1 MNSQMDCAIPP
12 PLHLV
17 QVNRHFIKYM
27 PSKGGV
33 HKVCVTECQK
43 I

>member
-1 MNSQMDCAIPP
+1 MNSQMDCASPP
-12 PLHLV
+12 ALHLV
-17 QVNRHFIKYM
+17 QVNRRFKYM

-33 HKVCVTECQK
+33 HKVCVTEWQT

>member
-1 MNSQMDCAIPP
+1 MNSQMDCASPP
-12 PLHLV
+12 ALHLA
-17 QVNRHFIKYM
+17 QVNRRFIKYM

-33 HKVCVTECQK
+33 HKVCVTEWQT